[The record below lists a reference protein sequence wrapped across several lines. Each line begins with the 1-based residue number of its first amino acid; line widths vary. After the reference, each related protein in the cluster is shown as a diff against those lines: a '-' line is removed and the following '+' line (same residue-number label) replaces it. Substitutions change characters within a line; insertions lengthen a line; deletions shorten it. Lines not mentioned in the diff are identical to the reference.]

1 MNTTTTQAI
10 EPITQEAAMPNRA
23 DKSCIVGSGLAVS
36 PMHRVSTYF
45 YTAFLTLLLDQA
57 IKLGVH
63 LTMEIGPLGQIPLLG
78 NWFKLYYTLNPGMA
92 FGIQFGF
99 RYDKIL
105 LTLIRL
111 VITVRIGQYIW
122 QSAQSTGLFSWL
134 LFGWALVLGGAAS
147 NGIDSIFYGVLLDN
161 VPYQAPMSWFYGQVI
176 DMFYLDI
183 WSGQLP
189 SWVPGLAGKYVIFF
203 PIFNLADIA
212 ILGGMAL
219 IVYIRQ
225 YMPAEPASVPHY
237 S

>member
-1 MNTTTTQAI
+1 MSK
-10 EPITQEAAMPNRA
+10 
-23 DKSCIVGSGLAVS
+23 KSGKSHILSNGLSVA
-36 PMHRVSTYF
+36 PTHRVLTYF
-45 YTAFLTLLLDQA
+45 CIASLTLLLDQA

-63 LTMEIGPLGQIPLLG
+63 LTMEMGPLGQIPLLG

-99 RYDKIL
+99 PYDKIL

-122 QSAQSTGLFSWL
+122 QSAQSTGLFSWM

-161 VPYQAPMSWFYGQVI
+161 VPYQAPMAWFYGQVI

-189 SWVPGLAGKYVIFF
+189 HWIPGLAGRYIILF
-203 PIFNLADIA
+203 PIFNLADMA

-225 YMPAEPASVPHY
+225 RMPVEPAPVLRHG
-237 S
+237 